1 MGERTRHATF
11 LVSAAA
17 FIIEPMTHS
26 QFTFRAA
33 AEADTEQLGRA
44 LAQVLPE
51 GSVVAL
57 EGALGAGKTRLVQAI
72 AAACGVDRRDVV
84 SPTFV
89 LVHEYAGTRPI
100 YHVDAYRLRDE
111 DEFLQLGV
119 HECFGPPNL
128 VFIEWAERVANC
140 LPEERIEI
148 TIRMPEGDVRQFEI
162 VGRGARYSDAVEQ
175 LRGRM
180 KNEG

>member
-1 MGERTRHATF
+1 
-11 LVSAAA
+11 
-17 FIIEPMTHS
+17 MTHAH
-26 QFTFRAA
+26 FTFRAA
-33 AEADTEQLGRA
+33 AEADTERLGRA
-44 LAQVLPE
+44 LAQVLSE

-57 EGALGAGKTRLVQAI
+57 EGALGAGKTRFVQAI

-89 LVHEYAGTRPI
+89 LVHEYAGTPPI

-128 VFIEWAERVANC
+128 VFIEWAERVAGC
-140 LPEERIEI
+140 LPDERLEI
-148 TIRMPEGDVRQFEI
+148 SIQITEGDGRQFEI
-162 VGRGARYSDAVEQ
+162 VGRGAPCSAAVEE
-175 LRGRM
+175 LEERM
-180 KNEG
+180 KDEG